1 MQRWIRGINSFTDLC
16 SQFVSSSQAFC
27 LHHTAFCSL
36 CFFIFPR
43 KQQNLFLRMCIFHP
57 KASVLYIYI
66 CDTPFH
72 HVVLVGRKANSLPH
86 PLASCHLAGTPRFWL
101 CLSLTNKL
109 GGASLCAAI
118 GVGRATSQIPS
129 KSHSRTRSDKNY
141 LIFTLQVP

>member
-1 MQRWIRGINSFTDLC
+1 LFTSHSIL
-16 SQFVSSSQAFC
+16 F
-27 LHHTAFCSL
+27 LMSL
-36 CFFIFPR
+36 YFPA
-43 KQQNLFLRMCIFHP
+43 KQQNLFFENVYFSSKSINQFY
-57 KASVLYIYI
+57 LYIYI

-86 PLASCHLAGTPRFWL
+86 PLASYHLAGTPRFWL

-129 KSHSRTRSDKNY
+129 KSHSRTRSDQKLLNFY
-141 LIFTLQVP
+141 PPSAIRKLR